1 MDLFDK
7 LLKNKQLVL
16 FDGVCNFCNASVLK
30 IIKKDTQNI
39 FLFASLQSEI
49 GKEITHHFKIDT
61 KKIDSIVLVVSNTT
75 FYIKSTAALKIAKH
89 FGGFWMLF
97 QIFWILPTAFRDLV
111 YNYIAKNRYKWFGKK
126 ESCMLP
132 TPELKSKFIDS

>member
-7 LLKNKQLVL
+7 LLINKQLVL
-16 FDGVCNFCNASVLK
+16 FDGVCNFCNAAVLK
-30 IIKKDTQNI
+30 IINKDKKNS

-49 GKEITHHFKIDT
+49 GKEITHHFNIDT
-61 KKIDSIVLVVSNTT
+61 QKIDSIILVTSKTS

-89 FGGFWMLF
+89 FGGFWKLF
-97 QIFWILPTAFRDLV
+97 QIFWILPTVFRDLV